1 MLSQG
6 RREGSVGAIIPAMS
20 ASRLALLVAA
30 VVFALCWIMRRPTA
44 GERVGGALGLT
55 VGIAPAV
62 WLVAVYGV
70 PVKIVVGYAALFFG
84 GSVLVKWAIY
94 RKIMEQHVLP
104 RCSPALS
111 GTLQGV
117 LSATCELGAA
127 ALAFG
132 VAFPGLDFPSVLG
145 FGAGAAAIEA
155 VMLSFTQ
162 NVHAGGPNGELE
174 ATQLAVMR
182 KGPMWA
188 PVMIELTDRGVA
200 TTLHIACRGLV
211 AVGIST
217 ATAWPLAAAFVLFA
231 AVDGFAMSCLR
242 SGWEFGRPRIA
253 LRLYGTLAVL
263 AASSVG
269 ALLIA
274 I

>member
-1 MLSQG
+1 
-6 RREGSVGAIIPAMS
+6 MS
-20 ASRLALLVAA
+20 ASRLAALLAPVI
-30 VVFALCWIMRRPTA
+30 FALCWVMRRPTV

-55 VGIAPAV
+55 AGIAPAV

-70 PVKIVVGYAALFFG
+70 PVKLVVGYAALFFI
-84 GSVLVKWAIY
+84 GSALIKWAIY
-94 RKIMEQHVLP
+94 QKLMAPYVLP
-104 RCSPALS
+104 RSSPAL
-111 GTLQGV
+111 GGALQGV

-132 VAFPGLDFPSVLG
+132 VVFPGLDFPSVLG

-155 VMLSFTQ
+155 LMLSFAP
-162 NVHAGGPNGELE
+162 NVHAGGPHGELE

-182 KGPMWA
+182 KGPPWVA
-188 PVMIELTDRGVA
+188 VMIDLADRVIA
-200 TTLHIACRGLV
+200 TTLHVACRGLV
-211 AVGIST
+211 AVGIGT
-217 ATAWPLAAAFVLFA
+217 ARAWPIAAGFALFA

-242 SGWEFGRPRIA
+242 SGWEFGRARIA

-263 AASSVG
+263 AAGSAG
-269 ALLIA
+269 ALAIA